1 MILSKLP
8 RRRESTGEPMPRTES
23 EATGAGAEKT
33 DVSLAVAGDARAFE
47 RLYRSHEARIFT
59 LARRMAGTDDAPELT
74 QEIFVRAWEKL
85 SSFRGES
92 AFGTWL
98 YRLGINLILS
108 RRETRAI
115 WRKRHS
121 EDESLIET
129 LPTRPASSDHRMDF
143 ENALER
149 LPKGARQILVLHDVE
164 GYKHEEIAGLLGV
177 TSGTSKAQ
185 LFRARML
192 MRAALDS

>member
-1 MILSKLP
+1 MIPSKLSEP
-8 RRRESTGEPMPRTES
+8 KEPPGEPMHRTES
-23 EATGAGAEKT
+23 EAAAAGLEAT
-33 DVSLAVAGDARAFE
+33 DATLAAAGDARAFE
-47 RLYRSHEARIFT
+47 RLYRRHEARIFT
-59 LARRMAGTDDAPELT
+59 LARRMAGADDAPELT

-85 SSFRGES
+85 KTFRGES

-98 YRLGINLILS
+98 YRLGINLILT
-108 RRETRAI
+108 RRESRAI
-115 WRKRHS
+115 WRKRH
-121 EDESLIET
+121 EEESALEAI
-129 LPTRPASSDHRMDF
+129 PARASSSEHRMDF
-143 ENALER
+143 ESALER

-164 GYKHEEIAGLLGV
+164 GYKHDEIAGMLGV

>member
-1 MILSKLP
+1 MILSKPP
-8 RRRESTGEPMPRTES
+8 RRQKPPGEPMQRTDS
-23 EATGAGAEKT
+23 EAAAAGPEAT
-33 DVSLAVAGDARAFE
+33 DASLAAAGDPRAFE

-59 LARRMAGTDDAPELT
+59 LARRMAGAEDAPELT

-85 SSFRGES
+85 GTFRGDS

-108 RRETRAI
+108 RRESRAI
-115 WRKRHS
+115 WRRRH
-121 EDESLIET
+121 EDDSAIET
-129 LPTRPASSDHRMDF
+129 LPARATSADHRMDF
-143 ENALER
+143 EHALDR

-164 GYKHEEIAGLLGV
+164 GYKHGEIAQLLGV
-177 TSGTSKAQ
+177 TAGTSKAQ

-192 MRAALDS
+192 MRAALNA

>member
-1 MILSKLP
+1 MQ
-8 RRRESTGEPMPRTES
+8 RTES
-23 EATGAGAEKT
+23 ERAIAGSEATDA
-33 DVSLAVAGDARAFE
+33 SLAAAGDTRAFE
-47 RLYRSHEARIFT
+47 RLYRSHEARIFS

-85 SSFRGES
+85 GTFRGEA

-108 RRETRAI
+108 RRESRAI

-121 EDESLIET
+121 EDESAIEM
-129 LPTRPASSDHRMDF
+129 LPSRPAGSDHRMDF
-143 ENALER
+143 ENALDR
-149 LPKGARQILVLHDVE
+149 LPKGARQILVLHDIE
-164 GYKHEEIAGLLGV
+164 GYKHDEIAGLLGV
-177 TSGTSKAQ
+177 SAGTSKAQ

-192 MRAALDS
+192 MRAALNA

>member
-1 MILSKLP
+1 MTLSKVS
-8 RRRESTGEPMPRTES
+8 RRRDPPGETMQPTQTEATIAGS
-23 EATGAGAEKT
+23 EATDA
-33 DVSLAVAGDARAFE
+33 SLAAAGDTRAFE
-47 RLYRSHEARIFT
+47 RLYRILEARIYS
-59 LARRMAGTDDAPELT
+59 LARRMAGADDAPELT

-85 SSFRGES
+85 GTFRGDA

-115 WRKRHS
+115 WRKRHT
-121 EDESLIET
+121 ENESAIEM
-129 LPTRPASSDHRMDF
+129 LPSRPAGSDHRMDF
-143 ENALER
+143 ETALER

-164 GYKHEEIAGLLGV
+164 GYKHDEIAGLLGV
-177 TSGTSKAQ
+177 SSGTSKAQ

-192 MRAALDS
+192 MRAALNA

>member
-1 MILSKLP
+1 MQ
-8 RRRESTGEPMPRTES
+8 RTES
-23 EATGAGAEKT
+23 EAAAAGPESS
-33 DVSLAVAGDARAFE
+33 DVTKAAAGDPRAFE

-59 LARRMAGTDDAPELT
+59 LARRMAGSDDAPELT

-85 SSFRGES
+85 GTFRGES

-98 YRLGINLILS
+98 YRLAINLILS
-108 RRETRAI
+108 RRESRAI
-115 WRKRHS
+115 WRRRHEGS
-121 EDESLIET
+121 EDALEMIPAR
-129 LPTRPASSDHRMDF
+129 PTSPEHRMDF

-164 GYKHEEIAGLLGV
+164 GYKHDEIAGLLGV

-192 MRAALDS
+192 MRAALNA

>member
-1 MILSKLP
+1 
-8 RRRESTGEPMPRTES
+8 MPRTES
-23 EATGAGAEKT
+23 EATGAGAEKN
-33 DVSLAVAGDARAFE
+33 DVSLAVAGDPRAFE
-47 RLYRSHEARIFT
+47 RLYRSHEARIYS

-98 YRLGINLILS
+98 YRLGINLILT
-108 RRETRAI
+108 RRESRAL

-121 EDESLIET
+121 EDETVIET
-129 LPTRPASSDHRMDF
+129 LPSKPAGSDHRMDF
-143 ENALER
+143 ETALDR

-164 GYKHEEIAGLLGV
+164 GYKHEEIANLLGV

-192 MRAALDS
+192 MRAALDA

>member
-1 MILSKLP
+1 MILSKVP
-8 RRRESTGEPMPRTES
+8 RRRDSPGETMQRTET
-23 EATGAGAEKT
+23 EATIAGSDAT
-33 DVSLAVAGDARAFE
+33 DASLAAAGDTRAFE
-47 RLYRSHEARIFT
+47 RLYRSHEARIFG
-59 LARRMAGTDDAPELT
+59 LARRMAGADDAPELT

-85 SSFRGES
+85 GSFRGEA

-108 RRETRAI
+108 RRESRAI

-121 EDESLIET
+121 GDEGAIEM
-129 LPTRPASSDHRMDF
+129 LPSRPAGSDHRMDF
-143 ENALER
+143 DSALER

-164 GYKHEEIAGLLGV
+164 GYKHDEIAGLLGV
-177 TSGTSKAQ
+177 SSGTSKAQ

-192 MRAALDS
+192 MRAALNA

>member
-23 EATGAGAEKT
+23 EATGSEKT
-33 DVSLAVAGDARAFE
+33 DVSLAAAGDPRAFE

-98 YRLGINLILS
+98 YRLGINLILT
-108 RRETRAI
+108 RRESRAI

-121 EDESLIET
+121 EDETVFET
-129 LPTRPASSDHRMDF
+129 LPSRPASPDHRMDF
-143 ENALER
+143 ESALER